1 MSESIIHEAQWGEL
15 QDEARKQEERDRKEA
30 GRGRGEDEGL
40 RETETRDR
48 EGRGKRRRERKR
60 GCRGRQQIDRSLESP
75 WAVLGLA
82 GGGEGWGL

>member
-1 MSESIIHEAQWGEL
+1 MSESIIHEAQLGEL
-15 QDEARKQEERDRKEA
+15 QDAARKQEETDRKEE

-40 RETETRDR
+40 RDRDQRDR
-48 EGRGKRRRERKR
+48 ERRGKRGRERKR
-60 GCRGRQQIDRSLESP
+60 GSRGRQQIDRSLESP